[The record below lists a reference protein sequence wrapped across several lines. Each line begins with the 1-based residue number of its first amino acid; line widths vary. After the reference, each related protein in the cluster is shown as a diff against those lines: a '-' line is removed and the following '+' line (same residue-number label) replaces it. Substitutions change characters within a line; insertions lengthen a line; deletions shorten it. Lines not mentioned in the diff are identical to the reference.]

1 MKKFICAILLSFLMS
16 GVVQADVEWNASITN
31 EYVWRGMSQGKGA
44 AVSGGIDISGDSGLW
59 AGAWVSNVDFG
70 DNTTY
75 ELDLY
80 VGYTI
85 GALSVGYIY
94 YTFPNNTD
102 EGYDSSEITLAV
114 DIGAFTLGANILAD
128 ADWEMDFADEI
139 YYSIDTAV
147 GVSDN
152 IDLSFHVGFY
162 DYDVDDDETDYG
174 VSIDFNSGFSL
185 GVIDSTRDDSDPFFV
200 ISYSVNG

>member
-1 MKKFICAILLSFLMS
+1 MKKFIFAILLSFLMS

-31 EYVWRGMSQGKGA
+31 EYVWRGMSQGNGA

-94 YTFPNNTD
+94 YAFPNNTD
-102 EGYDSSEITLAV
+102 EGYDSSEITIAV

-162 DYDVDDDETDYG
+162 DYDIDDDETDYG

>member
-31 EYVWRGMSQGKGA
+31 EYVWRGMSQGNGA

-102 EGYDSSEITLAV
+102 EGYDSSEITIAV

-162 DYDVDDDETDYG
+162 DYDIDDDETDYG

>member
-31 EYVWRGMSQGKGA
+31 EYVWRGMSQGNGA

-94 YTFPNNTD
+94 YAFPNNTD

-162 DYDVDDDETDYG
+162 DYDIDDDETDYG

>member
-31 EYVWRGMSQGKGA
+31 EYVWRGMSQGNGA

-94 YTFPNNTD
+94 YAFPNNTD
-102 EGYDSSEITLAV
+102 EGYDSSEITIAV

-162 DYDVDDDETDYG
+162 DYDIDDDETDYG

>member
-94 YTFPNNTD
+94 YAFPNNTD